1 MCVVVSLIVLYL
13 FSLSLFSRLVSVWTC
28 ICKWHFNLN
37 KNKNTM
43 NMLPWCLKEVINTI
57 IASIILYA
65 LAISVLKFSTEMT
78 KSLESN
84 LNNNKNTIFSQK
96 KKKKPPYKEKHN
108 HGIPFFF
115 FFNFNSIL

>member
-1 MCVVVSLIVLYL
+1 MLVVSLIVLYL

-84 LNNNKNTIFSQK
+84 LNNNKNTIFSP

-115 FFNFNSIL
+115 FFNFNSIV